1 MRPTTKPVLVTSM
14 RGDNTE
20 RRGRT
25 EEGSSETEV
34 VVEDV
39 RPGRGVG
46 AQAQPEGEGQGLPR
60 RAGSPRPVEL
70 LTGSR
75 SRHSGL
81 SWQRAKRT
89 AQSGPGSF
97 HKAAPR
103 AAPS

>member
-46 AQAQPEGEGQGLPR
+46 AQAQPEGEG
-60 RAGSPRPVEL
+60 AGAPQEGWVPKA
-70 LTGSR
+70 
-75 SRHSGL
+75 SG
-81 SWQRAKRT
+81 AT
-89 AQSGPGSF
+89 YG
-97 HKAAPR
+97 
-103 AAPS
+103 